1 FAVSRSRGLC
11 LVATTRPR
19 YCETS
24 IPKQPI
30 NPATVYHS
38 PPPTPH
44 AHSYTI
50 PEVMDLDIFFSISQ
64 TEVDGYIPSERVM
77 FENFFEQV
85 ILADRLGF
93 GTAWVAESH
102 LSTEVQKSN
111 PGAVIPHF
119 VGEIGLNTDIL
130 QLGHRI
136 FARTRRIGVGSAIM
150 NILCNGGPI
159 AAAERIKTF
168 LALHGLD
175 PEERRL
181 FTVGFAAGRFP
192 FINIPYGIVPRTPVE
207 EAAWPVVKNKIFEEA
222 TEIFLRL
229 LRGET
234 LSSSMIANRS
244 LQRKDFRSD
253 SDWQRVVDV
262 FGQDFGEIP
271 LAPRWVFP
279 NLKIVPQ
286 EPRMDL
292 LQLSIGSH
300 DAATQVF
307 ANTILPVGVFN
318 LSITPGD
325 EIRKTNE
332 RMATAYHPA
341 GGGWQRR
348 LMPRTVL
355 VFINDS
361 DPSRAPEEA
370 RAALTNYWRA
380 LEGTL
385 DEEKVRSATNN
396 ALIGSAEMIVKQ
408 VAERFHHD
416 DRLMLWFDFNNH
428 DSKRVMKNMDDF
440 MTKVAPAISR

>member
-1 FAVSRSRGLC
+1 M
-11 LVATTRPR
+11 
-19 YCETS
+19 E
-24 IPKQPI
+24 
-30 NPATVYHS
+30 
-38 PPPTPH
+38 
-44 AHSYTI
+44 
-50 PEVMDLDIFFSISQ
+50 LDIFFSISQ
-64 TEVDGYIPSERVM
+64 TEVDGSIPSERVM

-85 ILADRLGF
+85 ELADRLGF

-102 LSTEVQKSN
+102 LSTEVQKMN

-130 QLGHRI
+130 QLAHRI
-136 FARTRRIGVGSAIM
+136 FARTKQIGVGSAIM

-159 AAAERIKTF
+159 AAAERVKTF

-175 PEERRL
+175 PNERRL
-181 FTVGFAAGRFP
+181 LTIGFAAGRFP
-192 FINIPYGIVPRTPVE
+192 FINIPYGIVPRNAVE

-229 LRGET
+229 LRGEI
-234 LSSSMIANRS
+234 LNSSMIASRP
-244 LQRKDFRSD
+244 LRRKDFRTD
-253 SDWQRVVDV
+253 ADWQRVVDAY
-262 FGQDFGEIP
+262 GQDADEIP

-286 EPRMDL
+286 QSRMDL
-292 LQLSIGSH
+292 LRLSIGSH
-300 DAATQVF
+300 DAATQIF

-325 EIRKTNE
+325 EIQKTNE
-332 RMATAYHPA
+332 RMAIAYHPD
-341 GGGWQRR
+341 GGGWKRR

-355 VFINDS
+355 VFIND
-361 DPSRAPEEA
+361 DPAQAAVEA

-385 DEEKVRSATNN
+385 DEEKVRRATDN
-396 ALIGSAEMIVKQ
+396 ALIGDAAMIAAQ
-408 VAERFHHD
+408 VRERFHPE

-428 DSKRVMKNMDDF
+428 DSKRVMKNMSDF
-440 MTKVAPAISR
+440 MTKVAPAIA

>member
-1 FAVSRSRGLC
+1 MEF
-11 LVATTRPR
+11 
-19 YCETS
+19 
-24 IPKQPI
+24 
-30 NPATVYHS
+30 
-38 PPPTPH
+38 
-44 AHSYTI
+44 
-50 PEVMDLDIFFSISQ
+50 DIFFSICQ
-64 TEVDGYIPSERVM
+64 TEVHGYLPSERVM
-77 FENFFEQV
+77 LENFFEQV
-85 ILADRLGF
+85 ELADRLGF

-102 LSTEVQKSN
+102 LSTEVQKMN
-111 PGAVIPHF
+111 AGAVIPHF

-136 FARTRRIGVGSAIM
+136 FARTKQIGVGSAIM

-159 AAAERIKTF
+159 AAAERVRTF

-181 FTVGFAAGRFP
+181 LTIGFAAGRFP
-192 FINIPYGIVPRTPVE
+192 FINIPYGIVPRNAVE
-207 EAAWPVVKNKIFEEA
+207 EAAWPVGKNRIFEEA

-234 LSSSMIANRS
+234 LNSSMIANRS

-253 SDWQRVVDV
+253 ADWQRVVDA
-262 FGQDFGEIP
+262 FGQNADDVP
-271 LAPRWVFP
+271 LTPRWVFP

-286 EPRMDL
+286 ESRMEL
-292 LQLSIGSH
+292 LRLSIGSH
-300 DAATQVF
+300 DAATQLF

-325 EIRKTNE
+325 EIEKTNE
-332 RMATAYHPA
+332 RMRTHYHPD

-355 VFINDS
+355 VFIND
-361 DPSRAPEEA
+361 DRAKAREEA
-370 RAALTNYWRA
+370 RDALSNYWRA

-385 DEEKVRSATNN
+385 DEEKVRRATNN
-396 ALIGSAEMIVKQ
+396 ALVGDAEEILPQ
-408 VAERFHHD
+408 VRERFHPD

-428 DSKRVMKNMDDF
+428 DSKRVMKNRSDF
-440 MTKVAPAISR
+440 MTKVVPHV

>member
-1 FAVSRSRGLC
+1 M
-11 LVATTRPR
+11 
-19 YCETS
+19 E
-24 IPKQPI
+24 
-30 NPATVYHS
+30 
-38 PPPTPH
+38 
-44 AHSYTI
+44 
-50 PEVMDLDIFFSISQ
+50 LDIFFSISQ
-64 TEVDGYIPSERVM
+64 TVVDGYMPSERVM

-85 ILADRLGF
+85 VLADRLGF

-102 LSTEVQKSN
+102 LSTEVQKMN

-119 VGEIGLNTDIL
+119 AGEIGLNTDIL
-130 QLGHRI
+130 QLAHTI
-136 FARTRRIGVGSAIM
+136 FARTRQIGVGSAIM

-159 AAAERIKTF
+159 AAAERVRTF

-175 PEERRL
+175 PDEKRL
-181 FTVGFAAGRFP
+181 LTIGFAAGRFP
-192 FINIPYGIVPRTPVE
+192 FINIPYGIVPRNAVE

-229 LRGET
+229 LRGEI
-234 LSSSMIANRS
+234 LSSSMIAPRS

-253 SDWQRVVDV
+253 DDWRRVIDAYGQNVDAV
-262 FGQDFGEIP
+262 P

-286 EPRMDL
+286 ESRMEL
-292 LQLSIGSH
+292 LRLSIGSH

-332 RMATAYHPA
+332 RMATAYHQD

-355 VFINDS
+355 VFIND
-361 DPSRAPEEA
+361 DPARAAEEA

-385 DEEKVRSATNN
+385 DEEKVRRATDN
-396 ALIGSAEMIVKQ
+396 ALVGNAAMIAKQ
-408 VAERFHHD
+408 IAERFD
-416 DRLMLWFDFNNH
+416 PADRLMLWFDFNNH

-440 MTKVAPAISR
+440 MTKVAPGIAR